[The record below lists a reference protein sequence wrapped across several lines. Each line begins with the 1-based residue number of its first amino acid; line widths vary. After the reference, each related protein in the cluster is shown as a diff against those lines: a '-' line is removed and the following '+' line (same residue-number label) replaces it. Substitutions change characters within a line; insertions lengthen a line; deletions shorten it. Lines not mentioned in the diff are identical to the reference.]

1 MLINLVGLARFELTT
16 FRPPDERATKLR
28 HSPTCR
34 IYNCVDPKCKDVF
47 GKAAKQRAVDSGIIV
62 ADLAGHHPAAQILQ
76 PRIKIA

>member
-1 MLINLVGLARFELTT
+1 
-16 FRPPDERATKLR
+16 
-28 HSPTCR
+28 
-34 IYNCVDPKCKDVF
+34 VF